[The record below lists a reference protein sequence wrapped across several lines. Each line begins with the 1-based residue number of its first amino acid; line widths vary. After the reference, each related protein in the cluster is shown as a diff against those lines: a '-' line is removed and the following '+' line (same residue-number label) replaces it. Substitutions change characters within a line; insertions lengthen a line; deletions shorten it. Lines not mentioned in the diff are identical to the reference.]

1 MKTIYLTL
9 ALGFLML
16 GCLGLQTQATEPD
29 PCTGYDNAYIGWTAT
44 GAISSG
50 LGGAA
55 GGLAAVFQD
64 EPDALIGLAVSSA
77 VLGAL
82 GVAATFVANLYAQR
96 YTERCG
102 GVLEDLD
109 IQPSGPQPTPEGAV
123 PNPADDADP
132 DEPGVP
138 GEAQPVPP
146 VP

>member
-1 MKTIYLTL
+1 MKTIYLII

-16 GCLGLQTQATEPD
+16 GCLGLQTRATEPD
-29 PCTGYDNAYIGWTAT
+29 PCTGYDNSYIGWTAT
-44 GAISSG
+44 GAIASG

-55 GGLAAVFQD
+55 GGLAAVF
-64 EPDALIGLAVSSA
+64 PDDPDVLMGLAVSSA

-102 GVLEDLD
+102 GVQHEDGD
-109 IQPSGPQPTPEGAV
+109 REGRPDDTQPAAEGAV
-123 PNPADDADP
+123 PNPADDA
-132 DEPGVP
+132 V
-138 GEAQPVPP
+138 QPAPP